1 MDQILDPA
9 EREARKQAVIERLGW
24 EGPVYVISALER
36 DGTEALSQDIMR
48 YLDERTLRLEEDPQ
62 YAEELAELDR
72 RIEDDARALRRSGL
86 KNAGAVDDDD
96 FDDEEDDGDGPEIF
110 YVP

>member
-1 MDQILDPA
+1 M
-9 EREARKQAVIERLGW
+9 
-24 EGPVYVISALER
+24 ISALER

-72 RIEDDARALRRSGL
+72 RIEDEARARLQALDDARALRRSGL

-96 FDDEEDDGDGPEIF
+96 FDDEEDDATVRRSSTFPDGVIPRRAGRRG
-110 YVP
+110 

>member
-1 MDQILDPA
+1 M
-9 EREARKQAVIERLGW
+9 IERLGW

-72 RIEDDARALRRSGL
+72 RIEDEARARLQALDDARALRRSGL